1 MQNIDWNS
9 LTFKYMDVRCHIR
22 SVWRDGKWSAF
33 EFVEE
38 PYFRMHIAAT
48 CLHYGQ
54 EAFEGLKAFRCQD
67 GKVRIF
73 RPEANGKRM
82 FDTAQRTCMAQ
93 VPVDLFVDAVR
104 RIVKANEDF
113 VPPYGT
119 GGSMYIRPLLIGTG
133 AQIGVAPAEEYTFLV
148 MVMPVGAYYKGGLQ
162 PVRALIVD
170 DWDRAAPQGMGDVK
184 VGGNYA
190 ASLYAHESAKHA
202 GYPVELYLDA
212 KTHGF
217 VEEFATSNF
226 IGIKRD
232 GTYVT
237 PDSRSVLPSVT
248 NNTLQRIA
256 ADLGMKVEVRPI
268 PFEEIETFAEVAA
281 CGTAVVVTPI
291 CEITRGDKV
300 IKIGDPG
307 ACGPVLQKLYD
318 TVQGI
323 QYGLLP
329 DTHGWCVEA

>member
-1 MQNIDWNS
+1 MQNIDWSS

-22 SVWRDGKWSAF
+22 SVWRNGMWSAL
-33 EFVEE
+33 EQVDE
-38 PYFRMHIAAT
+38 PYLKMHIAAS

-54 EAFEGLKAFRCQD
+54 EAFEGLKAFRCKD

-73 RPEANGKRM
+73 RPQANGERM
-82 FDTAQRTCMAQ
+82 FNTARRACMAQ
-93 VPVDLFVDAVR
+93 VPVELFVEAVKKA
-104 RIVKANEDF
+104 VKANEDF

-133 AQIGVAPAEEYTFLV
+133 AQIGVAPADEYTFIV
-148 MVMPVGAYYKGGLQ
+148 MVMPVGPYYKGGLK
-162 PVRALIVD
+162 PVSALIVD

-190 ASLYAHESAKHA
+190 ASLFAHESAKHA

-212 KTHGF
+212 KTHSF

-226 IGIKRD
+226 IGIKKD

-248 NNTLQRIA
+248 NNTLKQIA
-256 ADLGMKVEVRPI
+256 ADLGMKVEVRPV
-268 PFEEIETFAEVAA
+268 PYDELETFAEIAA
-281 CGTAVVVTPI
+281 CGTAVVVTPV
-291 CEITRGDKV
+291 CEITRGNKV
-300 IKIGDPG
+300 IKTGDPDG
-307 ACGPVLQKLYD
+307 CGPTLQKLYD

-329 DTHGWCVEA
+329 DTHGWCIEL